1 MGRGGEKGRPDPV
14 GVRDERREEVR
25 ETNVPEGGHSLL
37 KKQGTKE
44 RDKEKAEIKVT
55 GVQDRPW
62 RSLPVSLLSLVGLTD
77 VAMAMALAFL
87 AASSR
92 PGSVSLT
99 SAAADPHHGGGPRLR
114 RLNRGLPRGWRRRKK
129 THKTPQMGGSLAG
142 QEEEQGGPGRRCGTS
157 SKGARSA
164 PSPRPLGGCRVGQA
178 PELPV
183 LGLGGTLGPHGPKA
197 PFQCQ
202 DGRGGGS
209 WGCAR
214 RLFGPLRTALGAGRS
229 RRGGRAG
236 PTSLGANLS
245 HPEPRR
251 RAVLPGLRSGRRG
264 LCSSPAAR
272 EGAGVVK
279 IEKFV
284 SLQSRPTW
292 QRRPGWSQRPRRVG
306 RLGWTTPV
314 AAFCPN
320 ARSPQGEL
328 PSTHTCSQRASGS
341 GGAGTVPRYV
351 HAGRARGGGT
361 AFPTRP
367 LPTLG
372 ANTPAPTF
380 GPLAQDAGPRR
391 PAYTHPWRGPSER
404 PRARGSPGV
413 SGNREKGHKAKQGA
427 NRRLRRRSG

>member
-1 MGRGGEKGRPDPV
+1 
-14 GVRDERREEVR
+14 
-25 ETNVPEGGHSLL
+25 
-37 KKQGTKE
+37 
-44 RDKEKAEIKVT
+44 
-55 GVQDRPW
+55 
-62 RSLPVSLLSLVGLTD
+62 
-77 VAMAMALAFL
+77 MAMALAFL

-164 PSPRPLGGCRVGQA
+164 PSPRPPGGCRVGQA

-197 PFQCQ
+197 SFQCQ
-202 DGRGGGS
+202 EGRRGGS

-214 RLFGPLRTALGAGRS
+214 RPFGPLRTASRAGRS

-236 PTSLGANLS
+236 RTSLGANLP

-292 QRRPGWSQRPRRVG
+292 QRRPGWSQRPRRAG

-328 PSTHTCSQRASGS
+328 PSTHTCSQRAWGS

-351 HAGRARGGGT
+351 HEGRARGGGT

-367 LPTLG
+367 PPTLG
-372 ANTPAPTF
+372 ASTPAPTF

-391 PAYTHPWRGPSER
+391 PAYTHPWRGPSEH

-413 SGNREKGHKAKQGA
+413 SGNREKGHKAKEGA